1 MLRALTRSVVLTMK
15 LIVLRLTTTIGLL
28 SVIGSAAA
36 DALLPL
42 TNQSAL
48 ARSFALPEL
57 GAATVQAPGTNEF
70 RFGLDWTNEFSEH
83 VTTNP
88 SESLT
93 LDGETQRYAWNWR
106 HGLDHGFDIGLQIP
120 FFVTNGGVLDGIIHN
135 YHELFSLPDGGRGN
149 APHHRLLYNYTQ
161 NGQTLLNVD
170 HSATEFGD
178 VQLQGGWQALPNLAL
193 RAMVKLPSGHSDH
206 LTGGNLGSALWADYD
221 PFAGSQHWLG
231 FVSAGG
237 SVNNTG
243 SVIAEQQ
250 HRLVGFGGA
259 GVGYRI
265 WQPFA
270 VIAQFYAHSK
280 LYGDSDLKPLRRMG
294 LQGAFGGRYD
304 INQHLAMNAGLQ
316 EDLVGESS
324 PDISFHLSFVAH

>member
-1 MLRALTRSVVLTMK
+1 MK
-15 LIVLRLTTTIGLL
+15 STVLRLATTIGLF
-28 SVIGSAAA
+28 SIAGSAGA
-36 DALLPL
+36 DALLPV

-57 GAATVQAPGTNEF
+57 GSATLLAPGANEF
-70 RFGLDWTNEFSEH
+70 RASLDWTNEFATD
-83 VTTNP
+83 VNP
-88 SESLT
+88 KGLPKGAIPDESVT

-106 HGLDHGFDIGLQIP
+106 HGLDHGFEIGLQLP

-135 YHELFSLPDGGRGN
+135 YHDALGFQDGGRGN
-149 APHHRLLYNYTQ
+149 APHDRLLYNYTK
-161 NGQTLLNVD
+161 NGQTLLNID
-170 HSATEFGD
+170 NSATEFGD

-193 RAMVKLPSGHSDH
+193 HAMVKLPTGHSDH

-221 PFAGSQHWLG
+221 PFSGSQHWLG

-237 SVNNTG
+237 SANNTG
-243 SVIAEQQ
+243 SVLAEQQ

-259 GVGYRI
+259 GVGYRVT
-265 WQPFA
+265 QPFA
-270 VIAQFYAHSK
+270 LIAQFYAHTK
-280 LYGDSDLKPLRRMG
+280 LYGDSGLKPLRRGG

-304 INQHLAMNAGLQ
+304 INPHLAMNAGFQ
-316 EDLVGESS
+316 EDLITESS